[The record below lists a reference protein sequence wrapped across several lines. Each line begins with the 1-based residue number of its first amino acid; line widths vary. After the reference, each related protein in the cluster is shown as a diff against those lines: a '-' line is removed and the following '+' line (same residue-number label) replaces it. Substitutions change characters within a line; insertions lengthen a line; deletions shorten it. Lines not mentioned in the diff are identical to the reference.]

1 MAAVACHVVKGQ
13 LNRKIQDRLNLGGGK
28 CRHHD
33 GLPRTSGQVSER
45 GKFNRWGRAARI
57 SCRGYIGH
65 VTITFQVPKT
75 GREPIIKASMRQR
88 VLLLVADLDL
98 RAGIAR
104 ELQSSGFAVELASD
118 DERALR
124 LAAESNFLAAIVAL
138 GVCAAPTVLSLSDAT
153 RQVLVLAERA
163 DELAVLHRS
172 FPGIETLLVDR
183 SNEEGVIKRIGEIV
197 KLAGGGRDIAPPL
210 SKILRIGS
218 CTLDLAGHV
227 LVDAAG
233 HENSLTRAEAELLQE
248 LAGHP
253 REILSRERLR
263 HAITRRRRN
272 RFDQC
277 AEPFDR
283 SIDMLVARL
292 RRKIE
297 PDPKTPQFL
306 LTVPGVGYKLIARPI
321 SDAKSLQATPSEP
334 ERRQIT
340 ALCCN
345 LVGAMEFAL
354 SFDPEDLSRVT
365 RSFHDAAAAAVTR
378 LGGTI
383 AYVTP
388 DQILAIFGYPQA
400 HEDDVERAVNAGLDA
415 LANVG
420 EITSPRGDPLRSRV
434 GIATGVALASPTE
447 IVGGPSAIAT
457 AVCAVARPDAVLVTA
472 STHRRLSG
480 AFVCD
485 QLEQYPLAGLYVPVT
500 ACGVT
505 GKRAVKNRFKATRSK
520 KVVELVGRAHEFE
533 QLVGLWQQANGGDG
547 QVAIISGE
555 PGIGKSHLCE
565 FLLEQL
571 AGPGHLALR
580 YQCSPH
586 HVNSPF
592 YPVISHLEH
601 VIGLEPSDTAGIKLK
616 KLKGALSQAGKVTQ
630 EDVYLYARLLSI
642 PAPEPASLRG
652 LTPRRQKDLTIAAM
666 IRHLQSVA
674 YKQPLVIVLA
684 DTHWI
689 DSSTNDL
696 LDRVIS
702 LVKAARILLLIESR
716 PEFAPQWLSESH
728 VTVLHLERLGREQSL
743 AVIRQETDG
752 KELPKEFEDQIIDR
766 ADGVPLFI
774 EELTKTILESG
785 SIDEVAGKYVVN
797 APLESLT
804 VPTSLLDSLTAR
816 LDRIGT
822 ARDVAKI
829 AAVIGREFSGALLA
843 AVAPESAS
851 ALQASLA
858 RLTDSGLVTAS
869 GNFPDETYAFK
880 HALVREAAYATLPRA
895 RRQSLHRRIAEV
907 LERSFG
913 FTAETQPELLAHHLL
928 QAGLISRAVEYLQR
942 AGQRA
947 IERSA
952 NAEAIAHLT
961 RALELLHSIGE
972 AQQKRAQFRSE
983 ALLSQ
988 AMIARYGYAAQKTRD
1003 VLQHARTLIEE
1014 STEPPHK
1021 FAVLYGIWASDYV
1034 GGAAAKQGSSASE
1047 FLAAAERTGDPATM
1061 CVGHRIVGTAQL
1073 TRGEF
1078 ADALRYL
1085 KQARALYDSTRHT
1098 GYRHQYG
1105 QDIGASTLSYL
1116 SWALWHAGYF
1126 EQASRTADDA
1136 IALAER
1142 LPHPHTLV
1150 YTICHARGF
1159 MDLFQRRFQDM
1170 HDYAGVVIST
1180 CTDNGFLHWAN
1191 CGAIFSAWATVCEG
1205 DAGRGVRLLN
1215 DGLAA
1220 WQQGGARLWMPMFL
1234 MLQAQARA
1242 KAGRREA
1249 ALKSIDRAIATCES
1263 TGERWAM
1270 AEVLRWKAALLSH
1283 AGAAKRGEV
1292 EAILLA
1298 SLDLARRQAARSW
1311 ELRVSCDLSRLWE
1324 RQGRDK
1330 DANTL
1335 LQSVYDQFTEGF
1347 HTQDLQDA
1355 RKLLLNLGRKAAKT
1369 AGSGRSARLSKRPRP
1384 HSSARRSERSR
1395 H

>member
-1 MAAVACHVVKGQ
+1 
-13 LNRKIQDRLNLGGGK
+13 
-28 CRHHD
+28 
-33 GLPRTSGQVSER
+33 
-45 GKFNRWGRAARI
+45 
-57 SCRGYIGH
+57 
-65 VTITFQVPKT
+65 
-75 GREPIIKASMRQR
+75 MRQR
-88 VLLLVADLDL
+88 VLLLVADIDL

-118 DERALR
+118 DERALG

-172 FPGIETLLVDR
+172 FPGIETLLLDR
-183 SNEEGVIKRIGEIV
+183 SNEEAVIKRIGEIV

-218 CTLDLAGHV
+218 CALDLVGHV

-321 SDAKSLQATPSEP
+321 SDAKSSQAKPSEP

-345 LVGAMEFAL
+345 LVGATEFAL
-354 SFDPEDLSRVT
+354 RLDPEDLSRVT

-420 EITSPRGDPLRSRV
+420 ELTSPKGDPLRSRV
-434 GIATGVALASPTE
+434 GIATGAALASPTE
-447 IVGGPSAIAT
+447 IVGGPSAIAA
-457 AVCAVARPDAVLVTA
+457 AVCAVAPPDAVLVTA
-472 STHRRLSG
+472 STHRCLSD

-500 ACGVT
+500 ACRVT

-533 QLVGLWQQANGGDG
+533 QLVGLWQQANGDNG
-547 QVAIISGE
+547 QVALISGE

-571 AGPGHLALR
+571 TGQGHLALR
-580 YQCSPH
+580 YQCSPR
-586 HVNSPF
+586 HVNTPF

-601 VIGLEPSDTAGIKLK
+601 AMGFEPSDTAGIKLK

-630 EDVYLYARLLSI
+630 EDVYLCARLLSV

-652 LTPRRQKDLTIAAM
+652 LTPRRQKDLTIAAI

-689 DSSTNDL
+689 DSSTNEL
-696 LDRVIS
+696 VDRVIS
-702 LVKAARILLLIESR
+702 LIKAARILLLVEFR
-716 PEFAPQWLSESH
+716 PEFAPQWLGESH
-728 VTVLHLERLGREQSL
+728 VTLLHLERLGREQSL
-743 AVIRQETDG
+743 AVIRQETCG
-752 KELPKEFEDQIIDR
+752 KKLPKEFEDQIIDR

-785 SIDEVAGKYVVN
+785 SIDELAGEYVVN

-869 GNFPDETYAFK
+869 GSFPDETYTFK
-880 HALVREAAYATLPRA
+880 HALVRDAAYATLPRA
-895 RRQSLHRRIAEV
+895 RRQSLHRHVAEV

-952 NAEAIAHLT
+952 NIEAIAHLT
-961 RALELLHSIGE
+961 RALELLRSIGE
-972 AQQKRAQFRSE
+972 AQQKPAQFRSE

-988 AMIARYGYAAQKTRD
+988 AMIARYGYAAQNTRD

-1014 STEPPHK
+1014 STEPSHK

-1034 GGAAAKQGSSASE
+1034 GGAAAKQASSALE
-1047 FLAAAERTGDPATM
+1047 FLAAAERTGDSATI

-1073 TRGEF
+1073 RRGEF
-1078 ADALRYL
+1078 ADALRHL
-1085 KQARALYDSTRHT
+1085 KQARAMYDSTRHT
-1098 GYRHQYG
+1098 GYQYG
-1105 QDIGASTLSYL
+1105 QDIGASILSYL
-1116 SWALWHAGYF
+1116 SWALWHAGYV
-1126 EQASRTADDA
+1126 EQASRTADEA
-1136 IALAER
+1136 IALATR

-1191 CGAIFSAWATVCEG
+1191 CGAIFSAWATVWEG

-1220 WQQGGARLWMPMFL
+1220 WQQGGARLWVPTFL
-1234 MLQAQARA
+1234 MLQAQAYA
-1242 KAGRREA
+1242 KAGRPEA

-1263 TGERWAM
+1263 TGECWAM
-1270 AEVLRWKAALLSH
+1270 AEVLRSKAALLSH

-1298 SLDLARRQAARSW
+1298 SVDLARRQGARSW
-1311 ELRVSCDLSRLWE
+1311 ELRASCDLSRLRQ

-1330 DANTL
+1330 DAYTL

-1347 HTQDLQDA
+1347 HTQDLHDA
-1355 RKLLLNLGRKAAKT
+1355 GKLLLNLGRKAAKKARR
-1369 AGSGRSARLSKRPRP
+1369 AGSARSARLGKRPRP
-1384 HSSARRSERSR
+1384 HSSAHRSERSR